1 MFLLGGGGGNKS
13 VVRNHHQKI
22 DKYTW
27 QRKISFSVCFLFWF
41 CCNHNPV
48 ASFTFEVKE
57 DVEVVFVNSSEN
69 SKSFQWEFGDGTF
82 DVASNPTHKFSA
94 NGKYDVK
101 LTATNGKGSHSSV
114 VTLNLDNVAAANY
127 VFWTKHSNYLPV
139 EIYIDGALQGNIRKS
154 FSSAPDCFAPG
165 ALTVSTT
172 PGNHR
177 FRARGRNGSEWTEI
191 ELEFVKGDCKYLSLN

>member
-1 MFLLGGGGGNKS
+1 MAKKNFLFGLFSLLVLLG
-13 VVRNHHQKI
+13 
-22 DKYTW
+22 
-27 QRKISFSVCFLFWF
+27 
-41 CCNHNPV
+41 CNHNPV

-57 DVEVVFVNSSEN
+57 DGEVVFVNSSEN

-127 VFWTKHSNYLPV
+127 VFWTKH
-139 EIYIDGALQGNIRKS
+139 
-154 FSSAPDCFAPG
+154 
-165 ALTVSTT
+165 
-172 PGNHR
+172 
-177 FRARGRNGSEWTEI
+177 
-191 ELEFVKGDCKYLSLN
+191 